1 MNPPLSP
8 QLFAL
13 DAGIRYVAVNQKGQ
27 LLEMVQNPN
36 LPSYNPTETDRM
48 EELIVNP
55 VAVELTRRRGELDL
69 GGLRYLL
76 IRYGMQFQLVV
87 PWQSGHVS
95 VGIEANAN
103 ATAIAERVVTL
114 LQTRGVESPRAG

>member
-1 MNPPLSP
+1 MNPPLST

-13 DAGIRYVAVNQKGQ
+13 DPSIRYVAVNQKGQ
-27 LLEMVQNPN
+27 LLEMVQNPS
-36 LPSYNPTETDRM
+36 LPSYNPAETDRM

-103 ATAIAERVVTL
+103 ATGIAERVVTL
-114 LQTRGVESPRAG
+114 LQGRGID